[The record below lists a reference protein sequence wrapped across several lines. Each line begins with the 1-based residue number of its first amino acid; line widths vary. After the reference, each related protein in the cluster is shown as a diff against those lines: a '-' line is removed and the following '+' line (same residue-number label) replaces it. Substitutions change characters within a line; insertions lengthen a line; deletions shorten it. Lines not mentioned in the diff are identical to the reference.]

1 MGTVAQHGPD
11 IEAFLKPLQGGGLL
25 VDNSDVVLFVG
36 KMLSECAA
44 DLSCPEDYDFHR
56 PLDPPNDPRTP

>member
-1 MGTVAQHGPD
+1 MLRSLAQSEHRD
-11 IEAFLKPLQGGGLL
+11 ARQAFKGGRLL

-36 KMLSECAA
+36 KMLSERAA
-44 DLSCPEDYDFHR
+44 DLSCPEDNDFHR